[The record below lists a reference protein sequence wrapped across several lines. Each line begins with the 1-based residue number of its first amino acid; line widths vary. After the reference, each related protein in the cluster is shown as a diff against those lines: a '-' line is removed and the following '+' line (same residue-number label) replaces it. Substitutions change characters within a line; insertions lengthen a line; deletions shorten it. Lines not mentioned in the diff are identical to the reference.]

1 MICDVG
7 LCSVVVGFVVGRL
20 LQAVVVVVGILS
32 LVAVVGR
39 WDGFNDS
46 WVWLIGVASVEVVRS
61 GAVFG
66 GWVSDS
72 VGFYMDFMSTTAGEL
87 ADEAERRQGR
97 PERERKKEKEK
108 IFF

>member
-46 WVWLIGVASVEVVRS
+46 WVWWISVASVAVVRS

-87 ADEAERRQGR
+87 ADEAERR
-97 PERERKKEKEK
+97 
-108 IFF
+108 

>member
-7 LCSVVVGFVVGRL
+7 LCSVVVVDVRVCGGSLIAGGGGGGGGGHSIIGGGGGL
-20 LQAVVVVVGILS
+20 L
-32 LVAVVGR
+32 
-39 WDGFNDS
+39 DGFNDS
-46 WVWLIGVASVEVVRS
+46 WVWWIGVASVEVVRS

-87 ADEAERRQGR
+87 ADEAERR
-97 PERERKKEKEK
+97 
-108 IFF
+108 